1 MNDGWI
7 ALHRKI
13 YNSSDFNNQLEVAVF
28 LYLVAMAS
36 HKPVQVVYRKKKL
49 NLKRGEIS
57 IAYRDLAKKFN
68 LSMQNIK
75 TIIKNLKNSGNI
87 NQTLTKNLSIYS
99 IVKYSKYQDLEATPN
114 QKLTNRTTTNTNI
127 LYSINKNDKSL
138 SNMTVK
144 PKKIAIPTLQ
154 DLKTKIIEKPK
165 EKNEWEIAKERLD
178 AEDLEKYVL
187 SRLNSWFA
195 YLFSSLKIIYLQ
207 FYKISLFGLY

>member
-1 MNDGWI
+1 MNEGWI

-49 NLKRGEIS
+49 TLKRGEVS

-114 QKLTNRTTTNTNI
+114 QKLTNRTTTIYTNTT
-127 LYSINKNDKSL
+127 SIDKNKISL
-138 SNMTVK
+138 SSMTNK
-144 PKKIAIPTLQ
+144 PKKITIPTLQ
-154 DLKTKIIEKPK
+154 SLQTKIIEKPK
-165 EKNEWEIAKERLD
+165 EKNEWEVGKERLD
-178 AEDLEKYVL
+178 AQDYEKWVL
-187 SRLNSWFA
+187 HKLNS
-195 YLFSSLKIIYLQ
+195 
-207 FYKISLFGLY
+207 

>member
-49 NLKRGEIS
+49 SLKRGEIS

-99 IVKYSKYQDLEATPN
+99 IVKYSKYQDLEVTPN
-114 QKLTNRTTTNTNI
+114 QKLTNRTTTIYTNTT
-127 LYSINKNDKSL
+127 SIDKNKISL
-138 SNMTVK
+138 SSMTDK
-144 PKKIAIPTLQ
+144 PKKITIPLLQ

-165 EKNEWEIAKERLD
+165 VKNEWEIAKERLD
-178 AEDLEKYVL
+178 AQDYEKWVL
-187 SRLNSWFA
+187 HKLNS
-195 YLFSSLKIIYLQ
+195 
-207 FYKISLFGLY
+207 

>member
-138 SNMTVK
+138 SNMNVK
-144 PKKIAIPTLQ
+144 PKKITIPTLQ
-154 DLKTKIIEKPK
+154 DLKTKIIEKPR
-165 EKNEWEIAKERLD
+165 EKNEFEIMREKLD
-178 AEDLEKYVL
+178 SEDYEKWVL
-187 SRLNSWFA
+187 RQLNS
-195 YLFSSLKIIYLQ
+195 
-207 FYKISLFGLY
+207 

>member
-1 MNDGWI
+1 MTDGWI

-36 HKPVQVVYRKKKL
+36 HKPVQVIYRKKKL
-49 NLKRGEIS
+49 TLKRGEVS

-144 PKKIAIPTLQ
+144 PKKITIPTLQ

-178 AEDLEKYVL
+178 AEDFEKWVL
-187 SRLNSWFA
+187 RQLNS
-195 YLFSSLKIIYLQ
+195 
-207 FYKISLFGLY
+207 

>member
-49 NLKRGEIS
+49 TLKRGEIS

-144 PKKIAIPTLQ
+144 PKKITIPTLQ

-187 SRLNSWFA
+187 SRLNS
-195 YLFSSLKIIYLQ
+195 
-207 FYKISLFGLY
+207 

>member
-1 MNDGWI
+1 MTDGWI

-49 NLKRGEIS
+49 TLKRGEIS

-99 IVKYSKYQDLEATPN
+99 IVKYSKYQDLEVTPN
-114 QKLTNRTTTNTNI
+114 QKLTNRTTTIYTNTT
-127 LYSINKNDKSL
+127 SIDKNKISL
-138 SNMTVK
+138 SSMTDK
-144 PKKIAIPTLQ
+144 PKKITIPLLQ

-178 AEDLEKYVL
+178 AQDYEKWVL
-187 SRLNSWFA
+187 HKLNS
-195 YLFSSLKIIYLQ
+195 
-207 FYKISLFGLY
+207 

>member
-49 NLKRGEIS
+49 TLKRGEIS

-144 PKKIAIPTLQ
+144 PKKITIPTLQ
-154 DLKTKIIEKPK
+154 DLKTKIIEKPR
-165 EKNEWEIAKERLD
+165 EKNEFEIMSEKLD
-178 AEDLEKYVL
+178 SEDYEKWVL
-187 SRLNSWFA
+187 RQLNS
-195 YLFSSLKIIYLQ
+195 
-207 FYKISLFGLY
+207 

>member
-1 MNDGWI
+1 MTDGWI

-49 NLKRGEIS
+49 TLKRGEIS

-127 LYSINKNDKSL
+127 LYSINKNDKGL

-144 PKKIAIPTLQ
+144 PKKITIPTLQ
-154 DLKTKIIEKPK
+154 DLKTKIIEKPR
-165 EKNEWEIAKERLD
+165 EKNEFEIMREKLD
-178 AEDLEKYVL
+178 AEDYEKWVL
-187 SRLNSWFA
+187 RQLNS
-195 YLFSSLKIIYLQ
+195 
-207 FYKISLFGLY
+207 